1 MPAERPPDPTLPDDL
16 AEQLRRSSHAA
27 LKASHELVAHYSDTG
42 DTPTQRAVD
51 TLIDHVADTLQ
62 ALADSLA
69 DSSRELQTA
78 EPQGGTLRQRE
89 GDGSSAGFGHGRDH
103 RA

>member
-1 MPAERPPDPTLPDDL
+1 MPAERSLVPTPPDDL
-16 AEQLRRSSHAA
+16 AERLRRSSQAA
-27 LKASHELVAHYSDTG
+27 LKASHELAAHYSDTG

-69 DSSRELQTA
+69 GSSRELQTA
-78 EPQGGTLRQRE
+78 EPQGGSLGQGE
-89 GDGSSAGFGHGRDH
+89 GNGSSADFGPGRDH